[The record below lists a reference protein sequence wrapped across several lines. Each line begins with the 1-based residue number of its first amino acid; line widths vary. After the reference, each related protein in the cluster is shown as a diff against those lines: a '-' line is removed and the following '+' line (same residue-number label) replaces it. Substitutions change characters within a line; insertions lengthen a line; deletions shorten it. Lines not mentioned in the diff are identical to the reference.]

1 MPELKTKRNDASIKG
16 WLSAIA
22 DPERRKGKSCLY
34 IKRMSDIDTGV
45 LKEGELTM
53 AIFMQRFGGQTYAL
67 MRIVSGFLFIW
78 HGTNKLFDFPKP
90 STAPDWIVYGAGSIE
105 LIGGTLIMIGL
116 LTTWAA
122 FIASGLMAFAY
133 FLAHAPQGFYPLFNG
148 GEPAVLFCFIW
159 LYVATRPPGPLA
171 LDNVFRR
178 RSDRT
183 HESSRLLRAS

>member
-1 MPELKTKRNDASIKG
+1 MDRLLGRSSG
-16 WLSAIA
+16 
-22 DPERRKGKSCLY
+22 Y
-34 IKRMSDIDTGV
+34 
-45 LKEGELTM
+45 
-53 AIFMQRFGGQTYAL
+53 TYAL
-67 MRIVSGFLFIW
+67 LRIVAGFLFLC
-78 HGTNKLFDFPKP
+78 HGAQKFGLIQDTSP
-90 STAPDWIVYGAGSIE
+90 SLQGSQSALHEQRSGAEIGVAGTTPVQLGSSSQLRLPTGRRLVAGLIE
-105 LIGGTLIMIGL
+105 VIGGTLIMIGL

-159 LYVATRPPGPLA
+159 LCVATRPPGPLA

-178 RSDRT
+178 RSDRI